1 MIILIRKV
9 VNTFKINSFILRRY
23 NRLVKYNKVSKTIFA
38 LLGLY
43 LNLIRNLYKYSDARI
58 NLRFS
63 FLIEVV
69 FINIYLIILIVEV

>member
-1 MIILIRKV
+1 MF
-9 VNTFKINSFILRRY
+9 T
-23 NRLVKYNKVSKTIFA
+23 

-43 LNLIRNLYKYSDARI
+43 FNLIRNLYKYSDARI

-69 FINIYLIILIVEV
+69 FIDIYLIIFIVEV